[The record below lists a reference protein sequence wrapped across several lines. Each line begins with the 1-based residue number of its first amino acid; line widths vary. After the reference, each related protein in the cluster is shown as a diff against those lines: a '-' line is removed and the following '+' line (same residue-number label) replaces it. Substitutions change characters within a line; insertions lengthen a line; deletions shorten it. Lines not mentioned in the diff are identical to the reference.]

1 VNDMEHSLWLIA
13 LGIVVGT
20 LGTLI
25 GAGGGFVLM
34 PVLLLLYP
42 GSSPETL
49 TAVSL
54 AVVFLNTA
62 SGSMAYARTRRI
74 DYRSGL
80 LFAAAAVPGAIAGA
94 LTTDLIPRRP
104 FNAVF
109 GVVMIAASLYLVLH
123 RASGPA
129 SARAGGRRL
138 TMRVLRDSYGIEHR
152 YTFSTRLGMSISLFV
167 GYLSSLLGIGGGIIH
182 VPALVRLLDFPVH
195 IATATSHFILAIMA
209 LAGTIV
215 HIAAGSFSEGGVHRT
230 LLLGAGALVGA
241 QAGAALAAR
250 VHGKWIIRALAAAL
264 ALAGIRILVMALGL

>member
-1 VNDMEHSLWLIA
+1 MEHSLWLIP
-13 LGIVVGT
+13 LGFAVGT

-42 GSSPETL
+42 ESDPGAL

-62 SGSMAYARTRRI
+62 SGSLAYARTKRI

-80 LFAAAAVPGAIAGA
+80 LFAAATVPGAVAGV
-94 LTTDLIPRRP
+94 LSVDDLPRRA
-104 FNAVF
+104 FNALF
-109 GVVMIAASLYLVLH
+109 GVVMIAAAVYLAAH
-123 RASGPA
+123 RAGERSTV
-129 SARAGGRRL
+129 RAGDRSL
-138 TMRVLRDSYGIEHR
+138 TSRILVDSYGIEHR
-152 YTFSTRLGMSISLFV
+152 YAFSMRLGMILSVFV
-167 GYLSSLLGIGGGIIH
+167 GYVSSLLGIGGGIIH

-195 IATATSHFILAIMA
+195 LATATSHFILAIMA

-215 HIAAGSFSEGGVHRT
+215 HLATGSFGEGGLAHAA
-230 LLLGAGALVGA
+230 LLGAGALAGA

-250 VHGKWIIRALAAAL
+250 ARGVWIIRGLAAAL
-264 ALAGIRILVMALGL
+264 ALAGVRILATAAVG